1 METKLFACLNNKHCN
16 KSFQYRSYLNKH
28 MKICKHN
35 KAGSNAVFICPNC
48 CSKLKRPDNLQR
60 HLLYSCKGRSAASQR
75 ENKLSSESKTIM
87 KKRKRVDILTS
98 TDSESEY
105 VRKRKKTRNVLP
117 SIRREKK
124 SIKATINL
132 ITSSE
137 SESDS
142 IPISKN
148 FQTNPIPR
156 CSIQL
161 GSPSPPRR

>member
-16 KSFQYRSYLNKH
+16 KSFQSRSYLNKH

-60 HLLYSCKGRSAASQR
+60 HLLYSCKGRSGASQR

-105 VRKRKKTRNVLP
+105 VRKRKKN
-117 SIRREKK
+117 SECAAINKK
-124 SIKATINL
+124 RKKI
-132 ITSSE
+132 
-137 SESDS
+137 D
-142 IPISKN
+142 
-148 FQTNPIPR
+148 
-156 CSIQL
+156 
-161 GSPSPPRR
+161 